1 MGLLKNSL
9 ANLKGHKLRVFV
21 ALLWIIIGITSVIL
35 VSSIGNGFQKEIKKS
50 VNNAN
55 PNKTTISFESAD
67 NTGLTDDMS
76 IFLKPFNAKD
86 LEELSFVEGVERIA
100 PARDGF
106 NLDSTYSSEASFDK
120 KTTYVEVGPV
130 KKDSKINLICG
141 RDFSLDDE
149 KRKVILLTQ
158 QSASEIFESPEDA
171 LGNGIN
177 INGTIFEII
186 GVLDDS
192 SNQQQAGGF
201 FGGYQDM
208 QFITSLIPKKAFDS
222 LMSQNS
228 YSNEI
233 YQLDLVCSKGYNV
246 NEVANNIIAKLYEMH
261 PGINGSY
268 TTPDPTEQT
277 AYLESINSNVNKYV
291 SIITVVA
298 MFVGGI
304 GVMNIMYVSVMERQR
319 EIGIRRAIG
328 AKPRSILFQFLV
340 EAVFITVCGGILGTI
355 VGFIATNY
363 VSRYI
368 GFEAIPSLNS
378 LLYAILATILTGVVF
393 GLIPAFKASK
403 LDPIKAIYK

>member
-120 KTTYVEVGPV
+120 KTTYVEVGPA

-158 QSASEIFESPEDA
+158 QSASEIFENPEDA

-177 INGTIFEII
+177 VNGTIFEII

>member
-1 MGLLKNSL
+1 MSLLKNSL

-50 VNNAN
+50 VNNVN

-100 PARDGF
+100 PSRDGF
-106 NLDSTYSSEASFDK
+106 NLDSVYSSQASFDK
-120 KTTYVEVGPV
+120 KTTYVDVGPV

-149 KRKVILLTQ
+149 KRKVILLTL
-158 QSASEIFESPEDA
+158 QSTSEIFENPEDA
-171 LGNGIN
+171 LGHGIN

-192 SNQQQAGGF
+192 QQNQAGGF

-208 QFITSLIPKKAFDS
+208 QFTTSLVPKKAFDT

-233 YQLDLVCSKGYNV
+233 YLLDLVSSKGYNV
-246 NEVANNIIAKLYEMH
+246 NEVANNVIAKLYEMH

-355 VGFIATNY
+355 VGFAATNY
-363 VSRYI
+363 VSKYI

-378 LLYAILATILTGVVF
+378 LFYAIVATILTGVVF